1 MTNNSGQPEKEKVA
15 SEKIAA
21 IWAQNRSSFRERI
34 DLLDRAA
41 EELSDTRTLDPELR
55 AEATSVSH
63 KLAGALGM
71 FGYTEATEIARRI
84 ELDLENPGLPQ
95 PERLRKDVDAL
106 KASLATA
113 LKD

>member
-1 MTNNSGQPEKEKVA
+1 MSTTPDQTAREKQT
-15 SEKIAA
+15 SEKIAD
-21 IWAQNRSSFRERI
+21 IWLQNRDSFRKRI

-41 EELSDTRTLDPELR
+41 EELSDTRTLDPDLR

-63 KLAGALGM
+63 KLAGSLGM
-71 FGYTEATEIARRI
+71 FGYLEATEIARKI

-95 PERLRKDVDAL
+95 PERLRRDVDAL

-113 LKD
+113 LAD